1 MRESLLGNAVGH
13 IAFARSLFV
22 VLLAAGS
29 LCLVPRASAAGEQ
42 AAVDMG
48 PRAVTAMTTRQVL
61 EHGRNEQV
69 VRLRGR
75 IVSHEGGQNYTFRDN
90 TGSLPVT
97 IGRSKLPGKH
107 ALRSGQHVELVGQ
120 IFKEMRH
127 KMEFRV
133 KQVRLQ

>member
-1 MRESLLGNAVGH
+1 MGNTVGH
-13 IAFARSLFV
+13 IAFARILFV
-22 VLLAAGS
+22 VLAAAGS
-29 LCLVPRASAAGEQ
+29 LCFGPRASAAGDH

-61 EHGRNEQV
+61 DHGRNEQV

-75 IVSHEGGQNYTFRDN
+75 IASHEGGQNYTCRDH

-97 IGRSKLPGKH
+97 IERAKLPAKQT
-107 ALRSGQHVELVGQ
+107 LRSGQRVELDGQ

-127 KMEFRV
+127 KLEFRV